1 MQSGTGLH
9 QQKNEGL
16 ATFIIAIDTGKINEI
31 MDECLTAS
39 ALIKKRVKTKSC
51 IIS

>member
-16 ATFIIAIDTGKINEI
+16 AAFIIVIDTGKINEI